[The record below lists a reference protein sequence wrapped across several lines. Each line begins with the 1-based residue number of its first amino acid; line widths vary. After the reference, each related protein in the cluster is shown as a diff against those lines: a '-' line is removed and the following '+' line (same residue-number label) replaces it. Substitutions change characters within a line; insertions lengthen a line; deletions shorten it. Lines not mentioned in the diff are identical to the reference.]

1 MSTII
6 MRFFDPNDRIAITE
20 RKLPH
25 WSQAGTVCFITW
37 RTHDSIPKTVLEQWL
52 ADRDLWLRDHGI
64 NPVAPSWKTQLARL
78 SPTQIAEFHR
88 AFTER
93 WENLL
98 DACHGEC
105 VLRRPEL
112 AEIVSRS
119 LFHFDRDRYEM
130 LDFVVMPNHVHLL
143 AMFPDEAAMLA
154 QCESWK
160 HFTATQINRL
170 LGASGRIWQ
179 QDAFDHLV
187 RHQSQFERLRQYI
200 AENPAKAGLKNG
212 EYLHYSS
219 PHAPREGSQSVTK
232 L

>member
-1 MSTII
+1 
-6 MRFFDPNDRIAITE
+6 MRFFDPNDHIAITE

-25 WSQAGTVCFITW
+25 WSQAGTFCFITW
-37 RTHDSIPKTVLEQWL
+37 RTHDSIPKAVLEQWL

-64 NPVAPSWKTQLARL
+64 KPSSTDWKAQLARL
-78 SPTQIAEFHR
+78 TPTLITEFHH

-93 WENLL
+93 WEDSL
-98 DACHGEC
+98 DAGHGEC

-112 AEIVSRS
+112 SGIVSSS
-119 LFHFDRDRYEM
+119 LLHFDGDRYEV

-143 AMFPDEAAMLA
+143 ATFTDEAAMLT

-160 HFTATQINRL
+160 HFTATQINRRL
-170 LGASGRIWQ
+170 RGSGRFWQ

-187 RHQSQFERLRQYI
+187 RHETQFERLRQYI
-200 AENPAKAGLKNG
+200 AENPSKAGLKEG
-212 EYLHYSS
+212 EFVHYSS
-219 PHAPREGSQSVTK
+219 PHAPREENRRRI